1 MGVSWS
7 RQRCEFAPGVL
18 ASGSVRFGA
27 LRIMTTPPSCRPVY
41 QFTFA
46 ASVFAIGLLISG
58 CADAR
63 VRETRTPMAP
73 PVGVHDRNNEF
84 ADWLTAFRVDALKA
98 GITGRT
104 FDRAMAGVTPDP
116 DIIASDQNQPE
127 FVKPVWEYLKG
138 ALSDK
143 RVARGKVLLVEQ
155 KDLLGRLEKAYGVD
169 RHVVV
174 AIWGLESNYG
184 DYMGTQRVVRSLAT
198 LAFEGRRPSFG
209 RTQLIAALK
218 IIQAG
223 DVAPEGLL
231 GSWAGAM
238 GQTQFIPTTYLAHA
252 TDFDGDGRRDIWTSI
267 PDTLASTAHYL
278 EVSGW
283 EPGATWGYEVTMPA
297 GFDYSHADMSVKK
310 SVNEWRK
317 LGLKRAD
324 GRAFAAR
331 DAEGAA
337 SLFLPAGHKGPA
349 FLILNN
355 FKTILAYNASTSYAL
370 AVSLLADRFRGAG
383 DIKGA
388 WPLDERPLN
397 RAERE
402 ELQALLN
409 HKGFNL
415 GKPDGIIGFNS
426 RKAIRAYQIS
436 VRLPAD
442 GYATSSLLEKLR
454 DE

>member
-1 MGVSWS
+1 
-7 RQRCEFAPGVL
+7 
-18 ASGSVRFGA
+18 
-27 LRIMTTPPSCRPVY
+27 MTTLSACRPVY
-41 QFTFA
+41 QLAFG
-46 ASVFAIGLLISG
+46 ASVFALGLLVSG

-63 VRETRTPMAP
+63 INETRTPMAP

-127 FVKPVWEYLKG
+127 FVKPVWEYLRG

-143 RVARGKVLLVEQ
+143 RVARGKVLLIEQ
-155 KDLLGRLEKAYGVD
+155 KPLLNRLEKAYGVD
-169 RHVVV
+169 RNVIV

-184 DYMGTQRVVRSLAT
+184 DFMGTQKVVRSLAT

-223 DVAPEGLL
+223 DVGPDGLL

-238 GQTQFIPTTYLAHA
+238 GQTQFIPTTYLVHA
-252 TDFDGDGRRDIWTSI
+252 VDFDGDGRRDIWTSI

-283 EPGATWGYEVTMPA
+283 EPGATWGYEVTMPV
-297 GFDYSHADMSVKK
+297 GFDYRHADMSVKR

-317 LGLKRAD
+317 IGLRRAD
-324 GRAFAAR
+324 GGAFAAR

-349 FLILNN
+349 FLVLNN
-355 FKTILAYNASTSYAL
+355 FKSILAYNASTSYAL

-402 ELQALLN
+402 ELQTLLN
-409 HKGFNL
+409 HKGFEL
-415 GKPDGIIGFNS
+415 GEPDGIIGFNS

-436 VRLPAD
+436 ARLPAD
-442 GYATSSLLEKLR
+442 GYATSSLLERLR
-454 DE
+454 RR

>member
-1 MGVSWS
+1 
-7 RQRCEFAPGVL
+7 
-18 ASGSVRFGA
+18 
-27 LRIMTTPPSCRPVY
+27 
-41 QFTFA
+41 
-46 ASVFAIGLLISG
+46 
-58 CADAR
+58 
-63 VRETRTPMAP
+63 MAP

-98 GITGRT
+98 GITGQT
-104 FDRAMAGVTPDP
+104 FDRAMTGVTPDP
-116 DIIASDQNQPE
+116 AVMASDQNQPE

-143 RVARGKVLLVEQ
+143 RVMRGKVLLIEQ
-155 KDLLGRLEKAYGVD
+155 KPLLDRLEKAYGVD
-169 RHVVV
+169 RNVIV

-184 DYMGTQRVVRSLAT
+184 DYMGTQKVVRSLAT

-209 RTQLIAALK
+209 RSQLIAALK

-223 DVAPEGLL
+223 DVGPDGLL

-238 GQTQFIPTTYLAHA
+238 GQTQFIPTTYLVHA
-252 TDFDGDGRRDIWTSI
+252 VDFDGDGRRDIWTSI

-283 EPGATWGYEVTMPA
+283 EPGATWGYEVTMPV

-310 SVNEWRK
+310 SVNEWHK
-317 LGLKRAD
+317 LGLKRVD

-349 FLILNN
+349 FLVLNN
-355 FKTILAYNASTSYAL
+355 FRTVLAYNASTSYAL
-370 AVSLLADRFRGAG
+370 AVNLLADRLRGAG

-415 GKPDGIIGFNS
+415 GEPDGIIGFNS

-436 VRLPAD
+436 VKLPAD
-442 GYATSSLLEKLR
+442 GYATSSLLERLR